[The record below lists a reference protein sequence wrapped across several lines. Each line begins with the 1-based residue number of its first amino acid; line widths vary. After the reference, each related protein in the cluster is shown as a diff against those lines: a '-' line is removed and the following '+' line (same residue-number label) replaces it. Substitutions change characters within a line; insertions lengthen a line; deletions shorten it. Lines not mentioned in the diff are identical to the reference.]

1 MDSSKFKFIENFINS
16 HELILL
22 QNYCY
27 NKIKTD
33 KNFVIDNQSFSPGWY
48 EDPLMTALLDTK
60 LSRVEEKCNLKLSPT
75 YAYWRYYVFGATLKN
90 HVDRKAC
97 EISVTVCI
105 KKYDNWPLIVGK
117 EEIELE
123 EGDAVIYPGCDEPH
137 GRPGIYKGEGMA
149 QVFLHYVNKN
159 GPFKDHAYDNMLKQ
173 GKDR

>member
-1 MDSSKFKFIENFINS
+1 MAPIKHKLIKDFLTSN
-16 HELILL
+16 ELNLL
-22 QNYCY
+22 QKYCY
-27 NKIKTD
+27 NKLELNKD
-33 KNFVIDNQSFSPGWY
+33 YVIDNQSFSPGWY
-48 EDPLMTALLDTK
+48 EDPLMTALLDIK
-60 LSRVEEKCNLKLSPT
+60 LLNMEKICNLKLSPT
-75 YAYWRYYVFGATLKN
+75 YAYWRYYVFGATLQN
-90 HVDRKAC
+90 HKDRKAC

-123 EGDAVIYPGCDEPH
+123 EGDAVIYPGYDEPH